1 MTKTVNTASN
11 PPTPWR
17 CDFVVRG
24 RFTSGRKRTTDQQ
37 HGVFENL
44 ETGTQSLLEE
54 SCPKRSPTQLPL
66 AGFSRLAFR
75 TIGKRIVFIGK
86 TACWRPTA
94 HFPKRGSAARHKTL
108 CAIDQ
113 AHCEVQKAQSRVARP
128 AAGDLRRADH
138 GAFTTGKMA
147 FRCDLRRAECLTQ
160 RASGESLGVIPPAKG
175 AIAIGNRWPVS
186 FVPAVAVARSGG
198 GRRQRHELAGGQAR
212 RRSSALEGASPKRAA
227 YSREKVERR
236 EKPQP
241 VAIAATESSG
251 LALSSRWR
259 ARSSR

>member
-1 MTKTVNTASN
+1 MHVS
-11 PPTPWR
+11 P
-17 CDFVVRG
+17 RG
-24 RFTSGRKRTTDQQ
+24 ESEPRINSAGFLKIWKQRLNRPS
-37 HGVFENL
+37 
-44 ETGTQSLLEE
+44 EE
-54 SCPKRSPTQLPL
+54 SCPKRTPTQPPL

-86 TACWRPTA
+86 TACWRPTPR
-94 HFPKRGSAARHKTL
+94 FPMRGSAARHKTL

-113 AHCEVQKAQSRVARP
+113 AHCEVQKAQSRVTQL
-128 AAGDLRRADH
+128 AAGDLRRADKRRSLRERGH
-138 GAFTTGKMA
+138 SAAVCVGQSASRSVRQA
-147 FRCDLRRAECLTQ
+147 NRSASFRRQRGHRDRQSFARRVRAGLRSDTIRGRPT
-160 RASGESLGVIPPAKG
+160 
-175 AIAIGNRWPVS
+175 
-186 FVPAVAVARSGG
+186 GG